1 MYATLTAAGNIFTRA
16 TTKEAA
22 LAAAVRIT
30 TKTREAM
37 SVVWLKDGSPKMWL
51 AHVEAGRATKTEFWN
66 AGDVPIKIG
75 TDWIRVTPDGGR
87 TRYDVRFVDTENP
100 DVVVIKHRRDTGLEF
115 TQKIKPQSANWKRAV
130 KLAREAKDASIDP
143 VVTVDLL
150 RREFPDFDQTTLPA
164 IPEGF
169 ECTAWANDALP
180 TWHEGQSADE
190 PLPGRLMIGIDFADK
205 ALREDPDPAIKRFSL
220 SIYFGDC
227 SPEPILDTDDW
238 SVLEAAVRLVGYI
251 RKLDLG
257 FHPDTRGRDYVMHS
271 DGSRVFTD
279 AEADDIDACVAA
291 VSGACDVYEFGLAVW
306 KAMGLDV

>member
-1 MYATLTAAGNIFTRA
+1 MYATLTADGNIHSHAATR
-16 TTKEAA
+16 EAA
-22 LAAAVRIT
+22 VAAAVRRTI
-30 TKTREAM
+30 KTRGEM

-51 AHVEAGRATKTEFWN
+51 AHVEAGRVTKTQFWN
-66 AGDVPIKIG
+66 VED
-75 TDWIRVTPDGGR
+75 TPMPA
-87 TRYDVRFVDTENP
+87 TIE
-100 DVVVIKHRRDTGLEF
+100 
-115 TQKIKPQSANWKRAV
+115 
-130 KLAREAKDASIDP
+130 
-143 VVTVDLL
+143 LL
-150 RREFPDFDQTTLPA
+150 RREFPDFDQATLPA
-164 IPEGF
+164 IPNGF
-169 ECTAWANDALP
+169 TCSAWHNNALP
-180 TWHEGQSADE
+180 TWDEGQSADE
-190 PLPGRLMIGIDFADK
+190 PQAGRLVIGIDFADK
-205 ALREDPDPAIKRFSL
+205 SLREDPDPAIKRFSL

-271 DGSRVFTD
+271 DGSRVFSD